1 MMHKQKSPQPYN
13 PYFDEAL
20 HLTVPDKPI
29 DVSGSREGFNDVIRH
44 ADAVQGHQ
52 MPRRISDMPNPLRQ
66 GVRLAIWLYI
76 GSGAVALIYSL
87 FQ

>member
-1 MMHKQKSPQPYN
+1 MREQESPQPYN
-13 PYFDEAL
+13 PYHDEAL

-29 DVSGSREGFNDVIRH
+29 VVSGSREGFNDVIRH
-44 ADAVQGHQ
+44 ADTVQGHQ
-52 MPRRISDMPNPLRQ
+52 MPRRISDIPNRLRQ

-76 GSGAVALIYSL
+76 GSGAAALIYPL